1 VWVVANV
8 KCLDCGNTF
17 KIPDSSSEGDLV
29 RCPICEADY
38 IVVTKNGKIEI
49 KESVYDNEDPGEL

>member
-1 VWVVANV
+1 VVVV

-17 KIPDSSSEGDLV
+17 KISESLPEGEMV

-38 IVVTKNGKIEI
+38 VVVIKDGKLTL
-49 KESVYDNEDPGEL
+49 KESVYETEDPGEL